1 MRRLAAL
8 SLAALLAAGCHHR
21 AAAPASTPAP
31 QAAHAGPSLY
41 ERLGG
46 QPAVRM
52 VVDTFVTRVV
62 ADSRINAFFRGID
75 VDTFKQL
82 LAEQICQA
90 SGGPCIYSG
99 RPMERAH
106 KGMHITNA
114 QFDALVEDLSG
125 ALDANHVGATEKSQL
140 LAILGGLRGQI
151 VGK

>member
-1 MRRLAAL
+1 MRRFAVVALAA
-8 SLAALLAAGCHHR
+8 AFAAGCHHSVPPAPAVP
-21 AAAPASTPAP
+21 AAAV
-31 QAAHAGPSLY
+31 QAGPSLY

-46 QPAVRM
+46 RPAIRT
-52 VVDTFVTRVV
+52 VVDTFTTRVQ
-62 ADSRINAFFRGID
+62 ADTRINAFFRGID
-75 VDTFKQL
+75 LDTFKEL

-99 RPMERAH
+99 RPMDRAH

-125 ALDANHVGATEKSQL
+125 ALDANHVGAAEKSQL

>member
-1 MRRLAAL
+1 MRRFAAV
-8 SLAALLAAGCHHR
+8 SLAALLAAGCHH
-21 AAAPASTPAP
+21 AAQAPAPAQPAP
-31 QAAHAGPSLY
+31 AQAGPTLY
-41 ERLGG
+41 QRLGG

-62 ADSRINAFFRGID
+62 ADTRINAFFRGID

-99 RPMERAH
+99 RPMDRAH